1 MINASM
7 ANEEQKTID
16 LLLIDNHNLLVELL
30 AKYLPRVAF
39 NVTVTTN
46 LEDGLKEI
54 ASRGGFDV
62 VLVEVLL
69 DSPLTLNDITEVVE
83 ANADGGV
90 VLFSDNAT
98 RTFLD
103 QSLAVGVMG
112 LIPKSLPL
120 RAVSSS
126 INLVAAGQ
134 CFVPAEYFIN
144 ETDTSISDKIA
155 LKPEE
160 LDVLKKLE
168 EGYSNKEI
176 TRALDISESTVKMRI
191 RSLTRK
197 LNAKNRTHAVI
208 LARQLGVL

>member
-1 MINASM
+1 MLSTPIQDD
-7 ANEEQKTID
+7 EQQTVD

-30 AKYLPRVAF
+30 SKYLPRVAF

-62 VLVEVLL
+62 VLLEVLL
-69 DSPLTLNDITEVVE
+69 DSPLTLNEITEVVE
-83 ANADGGV
+83 ANDDGGV

-98 RTFLD
+98 KTFVD
-103 QSLAVGVMG
+103 QSLAAGAMG

-134 CFVPAEYFIN
+134 CFVPAEHFIN
-144 ETDTSISDKIA
+144 ESDTSVSDKVV
-155 LKPEE
+155 LKPVE
-160 LDVLKKLE
+160 LEVLKKLE

-176 TRALDISESTVKMRI
+176 TRALDMSESTVKMRI